1 MIARMDL
8 QMALVALTCFAAR
21 LTNAAEVEGASSSV
35 LSNDG
40 PFYTSNFGLPV
51 FNNNESLTVGARGPV
66 LLEDYQILEKVATF
80 DREKIP
86 DRVVHA
92 RGAVAKGYFEVTDD
106 ITAST
111 FADVFSAVGK
121 RTDII
126 VRFSIVTGPTGS
138 PEWLRDPRGF
148 AIKFYTQQ
156 GNWDLVGNNL
166 PVFFIR
172 DGAEFVDLAH
182 ALKASPVNGLS
193 VPWRTA
199 DFLSYHPESMHMVT
213 YLLDDAGIPADYR
226 HMNGS
231 SVNTYTLINS
241 AGKVQYVKFRWVP
254 TLGEKYLLDED
265 IGMVAM
271 AHPDGSFATEDLFT
285 EIEANNYPE
294 WYMYIQT
301 IDPSASTVLN
311 FDPLDPTKTWPEDKF
326 PMQRVGKLVLNQ
338 NAANFF
344 NENEQLAFSP
354 AHIVPGIGYSDDKL
368 LQWRLVA
375 YDDTQRYRIGPNFGF
390 LPVNAPRCPVHNN
403 RQDGPLNS
411 ANQTGAVN
419 YYPSDFANQALIL
432 FITRVSLDVAHQ
444 QLTRVIVWQPLATVY
459 PVDSS
464 SVGPA
469 MRIRT
474 IINNNTDDF
483 SQAGARF
490 RSFDSARQARF
501 VERVSGLLSAP
512 SVTNGIVSR
521 WMSYLQLMDSNLASQ
536 VSNAV
541 ASMKAT
547 PAMGPAQASS
557 GPAMAPGVM
566 QGGRRMA

>member
-1 MIARMDL
+1 MVARMDL
-8 QMALVALTCFAAR
+8 QLLLVTVACFAAR
-21 LTNAAEVEGASSSV
+21 LTIAAEIEGAKSSQSSV
-35 LSNDG
+35 LSNNG
-40 PFYTSNFGLPV
+40 PFYTSNFGLPLD
-51 FNNNESLTVGARGPV
+51 NNNESLTVGARGPV

-92 RGAVAKGYFEVTDD
+92 RGAVAKGYFEVMDD

-111 FADVFSAVGK
+111 FADVFSEVGK
-121 RTDII
+121 RTDVI
-126 VRFSIVTGPTGS
+126 VRFSVVTGPTGS

-148 AIKFYTQQ
+148 AIKFYTEQ

-172 DGAEFVDLAH
+172 DGAQFVDLAH

-231 SVNTYTLINS
+231 SVNTYTLINK

-254 TLGEKYLLDED
+254 TLGEKYLLDD
-265 IGMVAM
+265 DVGKVAM
-271 AHPDGSFATEDLFT
+271 DHPDGSFATEDLFT
-285 EIEANNYPE
+285 EIEAKNYPV

-301 IDPSASTVLN
+301 IDPSVSTNLN
-311 FDPLDPTKTWPEDKF
+311 FDPLDPTKIWPEDNF

-354 AHIVPGIGYSDDKL
+354 AHVVPGIGYSDDKL

-403 RQDGPLNS
+403 RQDGPLNF
-411 ANQTGAVN
+411 ANQSGAVN
-419 YYPSDFANQALIL
+419 YYPSDFANQ
-432 FITRVSLDVAHQ
+432 
-444 QLTRVIVWQPLATVY
+444 PLARAY
-459 PVDSS
+459 PVDNS

-469 MRIRT
+469 MRLRT

-490 RSFDSARQARF
+490 RSFDLGRQGRF
-501 VERVSGLLSAP
+501 VMRLSKLLSAP

-521 WMSYLQLMDSNLASQ
+521 WMSYLQQMDSNLASQ
-536 VSNAV
+536 VSNGV
-541 ASMKAT
+541 ASMKQKA
-547 PAMGPAQASS
+547 A
-557 GPAMAPGVM
+557 AMAPSVM

>member
-8 QMALVALTCFAAR
+8 QLLLVTLACFAAHAS
-21 LTNAAEVEGASSSV
+21 NAAEVEDASSSV
-35 LSNDG
+35 LSNNG

-51 FNNNESLTVGARGPV
+51 YNNNESLTVGARGPV

-106 ITAST
+106 ITALT

-121 RTDII
+121 RTDVI
-126 VRFSIVTGPTGS
+126 VRFSVVTGPTGS

-156 GNWDLVGNNL
+156 GNWDLVGNNI

-172 DGAEFVDLAH
+172 DGAAFVDLAH
-182 ALKASPVNGLS
+182 ALKPSPVNGLS
-193 VPWRTA
+193 VAWRTA

-213 YLLDDAGIPADYR
+213 YLLDDVGIPADYR

-231 SVNTYTLINS
+231 SVNTYTLIDKSGN
-241 AGKVQYVKFRWVP
+241 VHYVKFRWVP
-254 TLGEKYLLDED
+254 TVGEMYLLDQD
-265 IGMVAM
+265 IGKVAM

-285 EIEANNYPE
+285 AIEANNYPE

-301 IDPSASTVLN
+301 IDPSASMALD
-311 FDPLDPTKTWPEDKF
+311 FDPLDPTKARHYPPRHPMECNLSCDTCTWPEDKF

-403 RQDGPLNS
+403 RQDGPLNF

-419 YYPSDFANQALIL
+419 YYPSDFANQ
-432 FITRVSLDVAHQ
+432 
-444 QLTRVIVWQPLATVY
+444 PLATVY

-464 SVGPA
+464 TVGPA

-474 IINNNTDDF
+474 IINNTDDF

-490 RSFDSARQARF
+490 RSFDSARKARF
-501 VERVSGLLSAP
+501 VQRVSGLLSAP
-512 SVTNGIVSR
+512 SVTNGITSR
-521 WMSYLQLMDSNLASQ
+521 WMSYLQQMDSNLASQ

-541 ASMKAT
+541 ASMKAAA
-547 PAMGPAQASS
+547 AMG
-557 GPAMAPGVM
+557 PGVM
-566 QGGRRMA
+566 QQSQAGRRMF